1 MAISLLTHVVSDLC
15 LGKPALKSLSLSSN
29 TTIADALSAIKAS
42 EDNFIS
48 IWCCDHQNKISTT
61 NPRKLGGD
69 DLNYNHNYNYNVNY
83 DYGSSC
89 KCVGKICMVDIICF
103 LCKEENL
110 ESPTSALLSP
120 VSAILAHDS
129 GFIKHVDPS
138 TSLLEA
144 IDLILEGAQN
154 LVVPIQN
161 TASSYC
167 RRKQQKVKGPTIHNG
182 REYCWLTQ
190 EDVIQFILSRIGLFT
205 PIPGMS
211 VEELGIIQTNILAV
225 DYHAPAVSA
234 LEAISQSL
242 VEQSSVGVVDEDGV
256 LVGEISPFTLSS
268 CDETVAAALMTLS
281 SGDLMS
287 YIDWGGPPEDIVSV
301 MKEGLKEK
309 KLEGLLELLG
319 DEYSSLSLSLSSSYS
334 SSSSS
339 SSDDESVSSTT
350 SSTTSSRLTRYN
362 RSWSYS
368 ARIVRKAEAIV
379 CHPKSSLVAVM
390 IQAISHRVN
399 YVWVM
404 EDDCTLAGIVT
415 FRDMLEVFREY
426 LASMVEEWGA

>member
-1 MAISLLTHVVSDLC
+1 MAISLLTHEVSDLC
-15 LGKPALKSLSLSSN
+15 LGKPAIKSLSLSST

-42 EDNFIS
+42 KDSFIS
-48 IWCCDHQNKISTT
+48 IWSCECDELPLSKI
-61 NPRKLGGD
+61 N
-69 DLNYNHNYNYNVNY
+69 NHNYQNNNKVNY
-83 DYGSSC
+83 DYEFGSSC
-89 KCVGKICMVDIICF
+89 KCVGKICMVDIILF
-103 LCKEENL
+103 LCQEKNL
-110 ESPTSALLSP
+110 ESPSSALLSP
-120 VSAILAHDS
+120 VSAILPQDS
-129 GFIKHVDPS
+129 AFIKHVDPS

-144 IDLILEGAQN
+144 IDLILDGAQN

-161 TASSYC
+161 TASSNS
-167 RRKQQKVKGPTIHNG
+167 RRKQQKAKGPTIHNG
-182 REYCWLTQ
+182 REYCWLTP

-205 PIPGMS
+205 PIPSLS

-225 DYHAPAVSA
+225 DYHAPAVTA
-234 LEAISQSL
+234 LEAIAQSL

-256 LVGEISPFTLSS
+256 LVGEISPYTLSA

-301 MKEGLKEK
+301 MKAGLKEK

-319 DEYSSLSLSLSSSYS
+319 DEYSSYS
-334 SSSSS
+334 SSASS
-339 SSDDESVSSTT
+339 SSDDESVSSS
-350 SSTTSSRLTRYN
+350 SSTSRLTRYN

-368 ARIVRKAEAIV
+368 ARLVRKAEAIV

-390 IQAISHRVN
+390 IQAIAHRVN

-404 EDDCTLAGIVT
+404 EDDCGLVGMVT

-426 LASMVEEWGA
+426 LASMVDEWGA